1 MKKLFSKAHL
11 SFMAS
16 QMMLV
21 TPMLICLIV
30 CIAFFSAR
38 LNKTYNETEELYY
51 DTLYKINTSLINAD
65 RDFYQ
70 AQIAATIYHNNYRGV
85 KNNELKEQKRADYD
99 ENRQQ
104 VLDRVEEATAIV
116 KTQMKLYNE
125 MTAEDGANYETL
137 YTEFYDAYNVWLEG
151 YDFDSNNGDW
161 LAYEESFETARGYLS
176 EMTDIVESWAEEEDA
191 KMTSDIHHN
200 IIFIIVVFVILTCLV
215 IGLLL
220 ATARAMAVG
229 IRRVENSI
237 DIMAEGDFITE
248 IDRESPIKEFSEIAT
263 AADEMRIKMQEA
275 LIDVT
280 AYANDVNDA
289 ALNTERSVGDSQK
302 MTADINHAVEDIAN
316 GATSMAEDVQNTSEL
331 TVNIGH
337 SVESVLS
344 STETNSEN
352 GKVVYTTSEKVK
364 QQLEGVKKAGELTN
378 SMAQEVAESV
388 GETANVVDEISNAA
402 EAIIGIASQTNLLA
416 LNASIEAARAGEAGK
431 GFAVVAESIKN
442 LAEES
447 DATAKQITEML
458 SKIVALSNNNK
469 KLTEKIQTATEEEA
483 EELER
488 MVDAFDNMMELL
500 RQTEEAN
507 MNILNLVESLN
518 SDKDSVMVSV
528 DSLSAISEQN
538 AASTEETSAVLDQMT
553 EYMQTIVVQASEQK
567 NVAQKLQDSVA
578 RFRVQ

>member
-104 VLDRVEEATAIV
+104 VLDRVEEATDIV
-116 KTQMKLYNE
+116 KTQMKLYSE

-289 ALNTERSVGDSQK
+289 ALSTERSVGDSQK

-388 GETANVVDEISNAA
+388 GETADVVDEISNAA

-483 EELER
+483 EELEK

-553 EYMQTIVVQASEQK
+553 EYMQTIVAQASEQK